1 MTYRRFRKTSMKL
14 RRSIPGEMDMAQ
26 ERPAS
31 AIALDRLMPCF
42 VLISTNAFLSFVN
55 RSWYRWSARR
65 MLRGFT
71 PLTAR
76 GERNFGTQ
84 LPAALRLWVST
95 GHSLL
100 LVPWRIIV
108 PPGWRVRSSS
118 ARTADRWS
126 GATYSSTLSEDH
138 IECAVSKGQRSR
150 IGEV

>member
-1 MTYRRFRKTSMKL
+1 
-14 RRSIPGEMDMAQ
+14 
-26 ERPAS
+26 
-31 AIALDRLMPCF
+31 
-42 VLISTNAFLSFVN
+42 
-55 RSWYRWSARR
+55 

-84 LPAALRLWVST
+84 LPAALRLWIST

-118 ARTADRWS
+118 ARTFDRWS
-126 GATYSSTLSEDH
+126 GATYSSTLLQRIASNVLLPKGN
-138 IECAVSKGQRSR
+138 ALVSVRCKNLQFLLPNRAAFTLARAITLAPVSIQLRVLPVSRRRSTLR
-150 IGEV
+150 RCCSQIQELVSRLLV